1 LVKNSETE
9 ISRWRAPISAADMA
23 AFGSALV
30 VFSAL
35 VLDGPVDISFIDTR
49 LVLADPLL

>member
-1 LVKNSETE
+1 
-9 ISRWRAPISAADMA
+9 MA

-35 VLDGPVDISFIDTR
+35 IVLDGPVDISFIDTR